1 MNNNFGTPYGGTFNG
16 TTYGNATPTQP
27 TMTQLLTPEEIG
39 KIRKSP
45 QAFNVKL
52 TEDEYLR
59 SLCTHKDEKGNICV
73 EKLGDGRFHCPICN
87 ATFNLIDLNTNKE
100 TIDNIALNM
109 EDLFQSIKT
118 YLPNPTKD
126 MRNIYMMIAYFHKV
140 GMLWDIARGAFNK
153 ITDNNIIRNDANTN
167 AFSMLNNILSTPGM
181 FGGCFNQAAGNPAF
195 GMQAPQQPQQPAY
208 GYGYGYGMGV
218 PNGAQAQFNGA
229 PTTQQVPNPAANP
242 IGTVEQPQ
250 VPNPNVDAM
259 QQPAESTYSIN
270 PNITVP
276 ETEEK

>member
-16 TTYGNATPTQP
+16 TTYGNTAPTQP

-140 GMLWDIARGAFNK
+140 GMLWDIAR
-153 ITDNNIIRNDANTN
+153 
-167 AFSMLNNILSTPGM
+167 LSLIHISE
-181 FGGCFNQAAGNPAF
+181 
-195 GMQAPQQPQQPAY
+195 
-208 GYGYGYGMGV
+208 
-218 PNGAQAQFNGA
+218 
-229 PTTQQVPNPAANP
+229 PTRP
-242 IGTVEQPQ
+242 
-250 VPNPNVDAM
+250 
-259 QQPAESTYSIN
+259 Y
-270 PNITVP
+270 
-276 ETEEK
+276 